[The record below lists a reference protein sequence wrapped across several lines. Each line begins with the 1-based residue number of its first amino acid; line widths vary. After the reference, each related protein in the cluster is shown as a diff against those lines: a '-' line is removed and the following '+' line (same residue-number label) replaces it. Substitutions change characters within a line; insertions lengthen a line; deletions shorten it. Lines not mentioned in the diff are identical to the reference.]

1 MIECAKFLRCPC
13 QLLLCLGERKT
24 CCCNQRP
31 WPLAFS
37 FLRRLTNSPP
47 AHPARPPIFTGTTMA
62 TCATLLDEASR
73 HRTILGAH
81 LNHAVLAAQFE
92 AAAQALRHFF
102 NPAVGRALYM
112 IGVKSRV
119 DRLLDEVSTWAQEHL
134 AAEVVGSGG
143 SGPDS
148 TATAR
153 LGQTTSRT
161 GGGGGDGAGDR
172 GGAEVLAPAAAN
184 SFTLSNTRDW
194 LN

>member
-1 MIECAKFLRCPC
+1 
-13 QLLLCLGERKT
+13 
-24 CCCNQRP
+24 
-31 WPLAFS
+31 
-37 FLRRLTNSPP
+37 
-47 AHPARPPIFTGTTMA
+47 MA

-73 HRTILGAH
+73 HRAIIGAH

-112 IGVKSRV
+112 IGVKSRI

-134 AAEVVGSGG
+134 ADEVVGSGD
-143 SGPDS
+143 SGPES
-148 TATAR
+148 TAT

-161 GGGGGDGAGDR
+161 GGGGDGAGDR

-184 SFTLSNTRDW
+184 SFTLSNTRSW